1 MVGDFE
7 GAGFALEPLIGYRP
21 GALCPQPP
29 AIRPDTGIGFIFWRV
44 TADPLWIPR
53 PETFNVSIHS

>member
-21 GALCPQPP
+21 GALCPLPP
-29 AIRPDTGIGFIFWRV
+29 AIRPDTGIGFIFCRV
-44 TADPLWIPR
+44 TAHPLWIPR
-53 PETFNVSIHS
+53 PETLTVWINS